1 MAKVKKKTAKPKAKT
16 AAKPK
21 AKMAAKPKAK
31 MAAKPKAKTAA
42 KPKAKMAAKP
52 KAKMAAKPKAK
63 MAAKPKAKLTA
74 IKSPAAPGRT
84 AAEPRRT
91 TRDEHAGVTIAAI
104 APERVARAP
113 RPEPAPLRM
122 PYAVP
127 VERPIAPLELRPR
140 PLFAREVSP
149 HDDEE

>member
-1 MAKVKKKTAKPKAKT
+1 MAKVKKKTAKAKTAAKPKAKMVAKPKAKT

-31 MAAKPKAKTAA
+31 MAAKPKAKTVA
-42 KPKAKMAAKP
+42 KPKAKTVAKP
-52 KAKMAAKPKAK
+52 KLV
-63 MAAKPKAKLTA
+63 AKL
-74 IKSPAAPGRT
+74 KSKAPAPAGPART
-84 AAEPRRT
+84 AVAPRPV
-91 TRDEHAGVTIAAI
+91 RDEHAGITIAAV
-104 APERVARAP
+104 APERIARAP